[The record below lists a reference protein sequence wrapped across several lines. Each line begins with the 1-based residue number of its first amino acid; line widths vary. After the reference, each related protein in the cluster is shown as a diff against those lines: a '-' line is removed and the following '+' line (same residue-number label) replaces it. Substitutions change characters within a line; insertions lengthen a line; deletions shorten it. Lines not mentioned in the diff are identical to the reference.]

1 MPRKEVTS
9 HLTHYMLIDDGKFSS
24 YLEVCVVDMF
34 KDQSRCP
41 GLQNITGVLLINSL
55 PIHLPA
61 TLRQQ
66 LFNKSWH

>member
-1 MPRKEVTS
+1 MS
-9 HLTHYMLIDDGKFSS
+9 HLTHYMLIDDGKLSS

-41 GLQNITGVLLINSL
+41 GLQNITGVLLMCCRLNQYSL
-55 PIHLPA
+55 PIYLPA
-61 TLRQQ
+61 RLRQQ